1 MKTAQAI
8 VHQLLEGDAE
18 EGKKDELMSVGTHC
32 PECGS
37 TNVSAIDR
45 EGLVDCFNCGIWFD
59 PLDHRNQ

>member
-1 MKTAQAI
+1 MKAAQTI
-8 VHQLLEGDAE
+8 VHQLLEGDAGE
-18 EGKKDELMSVGTHC
+18 EQKDELMSVGTRC

-59 PLDHRNQ
+59 PLHHANR